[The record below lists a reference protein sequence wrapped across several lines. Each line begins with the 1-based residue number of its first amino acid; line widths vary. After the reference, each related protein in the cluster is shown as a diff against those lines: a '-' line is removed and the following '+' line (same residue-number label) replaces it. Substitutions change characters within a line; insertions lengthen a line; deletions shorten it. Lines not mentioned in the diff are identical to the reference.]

1 MIGKKLKEAANSAR
15 LRAGQ
20 MWRERKERSEAKKA
34 TAAMNSEHGHGRFFL
49 LHVPAMAT
57 ICAAVVEWYWA
68 ILFCIEA
75 TGSIDWNYQTAS
87 GSAVAAAS
95 VWNFTFD
102 THWPIFLGLVCA
114 TIPIVMLSMVWLPVQ
129 FAMRGSGMWRR
140 GTVIAVGVLAN
151 LLVIVSGTVV
161 MNGNRQEQVRAGM
174 VVEEQA
180 QANRGAI
187 EAQIAAVN
195 DDLARLTD
203 RRINNEYAATAA
215 NVGAV
220 AYRAQ
225 YMSAEALA
233 RSPEAR
239 RDIIVRALGAA
250 ERADALRAER
260 AGLFQQ
266 MAQAP
271 TAAAVAANVADPVGA
286 ELNAF
291 AQAVEVWRP
300 PFVAVICCLIGIFGA
315 WWVLALMQGLNPRD
329 VMRSGWADEAHRIE
343 DKTDEPSIVPQPM
356 RPAREV
362 VTDAETGEELIKITP
377 KPHWRK
383 TKGKKQTVEFQPEI
397 PPDET
402 GVEHDGG
409 GRVGS
414 VAAVEADEVDDH
426 PRQDHE
432 RDNGERPAND
442 GLSEDA
448 FEPPPAPE
456 EANQGNDGD
465 SEARH
470 VSDQNDSPSEALSEP
485 ELTEAERAEFAMLA
499 ATSDGEAESDEP
511 TANDQASAHLEI
523 EGRDEQANASDA
535 NADDVVVDEV
545 SQTDLPAEREPETDE
560 RRLIAANVAAE

>member
-1 MIGKKLKEAANSAR
+1 MQFFQDAKLK
-15 LRAGQ
+15 AGV
-20 MWRERKERSEAKKA
+20 WLRERKERAEAKKA
-34 TAAMNSEHGHGRFFL
+34 TSHAMNSEHGHGRFFL

-75 TGSIDWNYQTAS
+75 TGGIDWNYQTTT

-95 VWNFTFD
+95 TWNFAFE

-129 FAMRGSGMWRR
+129 FAMRGTGMWRR

-151 LLVIVSGTVV
+151 ILVIVSGTVV
-161 MNGNRQEQVRAGM
+161 MNGNRQEQVRAGL
-174 VVEEQA
+174 VVEQQA

-203 RRINNEYAATAA
+203 RRVNNEYAATAA

-225 YMSAEALA
+225 YMSPEALA
-233 RSPEAR
+233 RSPESR

-271 TAAAVAANVADPVGA
+271 TEAAVAANVEDEVGA
-286 ELNAF
+286 GLNTF
-291 AQAVEVWRP
+291 AQVVEVWRP

-329 VMRSGWADEAHRIE
+329 VLRSGWADEAHRIE
-343 DKTDEPSIVPQPM
+343 DHSDEDPIAPQPM
-356 RPAREV
+356 KPAREV

-383 TKGKKQTVEFQPEI
+383 AKGKKQKLAVQPDI

-402 GVEHDGG
+402 GVEVDGG
-409 GRVGS
+409 NRTAS
-414 VAAVEADEVDDH
+414 VQQAGDLSDSHNEQRDAAENENVQQPEQAKKNEITPVQPEPSTELAPMSDE
-426 PRQDHE
+426 E
-432 RDNGERPAND
+432 
-442 GLSEDA
+442 LLTL
-448 FEPPPAPE
+448 PE
-456 EANQGNDGD
+456 F
-465 SEARH
+465 
-470 VSDQNDSPSEALSEP
+470 SEP
-485 ELTEAERAEFAMLA
+485 LNE
-499 ATSDGEAESDEP
+499 
-511 TANDQASAHLEI
+511 
-523 EGRDEQANASDA
+523 
-535 NADDVVVDEV
+535 VDEV
-545 SQTDLPAEREPETDE
+545 TQEPAADASDKEAGQDEDERVDHSEPRTEPEQDE
-560 RRLIAANVAAE
+560 RKLIAAE

>member
-1 MIGKKLKEAANSAR
+1 MINDLKLK
-15 LRAGQ
+15 AGV
-20 MWRERKERSEAKKA
+20 WLRERKERAEAKKA
-34 TAAMNSEHGHGRFFL
+34 TSHAMNSEHGHGRFFL

-75 TGSIDWNYQTAS
+75 TGGIDWNYQTTT

-95 VWNFTFD
+95 TWNFAFE

-129 FAMRGSGMWRR
+129 FAMRGTGMWRR

-151 LLVIVSGTVV
+151 ILVIVSGTVV
-161 MNGNRQEQVRAGM
+161 MNGNRQEQVRAGL
-174 VVEEQA
+174 VVEQQA

-195 DDLARLTD
+195 GDLERLTD

-225 YMSAEALA
+225 YMNAEALA
-233 RSPEAR
+233 RSPESR

-271 TAAAVAANVADPVGA
+271 TEAAVAANVEDEVGA
-286 ELNAF
+286 GLNTF
-291 AQAVEVWRP
+291 AQIVEVWRP

-329 VMRSGWADEAHRIE
+329 VLRSGWADESQRIE
-343 DKTDEPSIVPQPM
+343 DHSAEDPIVPQPM
-356 RPAREV
+356 KPVREV

-383 TKGKKQTVEFQPEI
+383 AKGKKQRLDIQPDI

-402 GVEHDGG
+402 GVEYDGG
-409 GRVGS
+409 GRTGS
-414 VAAVEADEVDDH
+414 VAVSEAPSVPDEQSASDDAGERTDENGLEGGVDQQNAADDLHPELPEEPLPDMSDEDKMLLLESAAEEVD
-426 PRQDHE
+426 
-432 RDNGERPAND
+432 G
-442 GLSEDA
+442 
-448 FEPPPAPE
+448 
-456 EANQGNDGD
+456 
-465 SEARH
+465 
-470 VSDQNDSPSEALSEP
+470 AL
-485 ELTEAERAEFAMLA
+485 
-499 ATSDGEAESDEP
+499 SDEP
-511 TANDQASAHLEI
+511 EAVEERDQQHEQEEPAHH
-523 EGRDEQANASDA
+523 
-535 NADDVVVDEV
+535 
-545 SQTDLPAEREPETDE
+545 ERTEPETDKS
-560 RRLIAANVAAE
+560 RLIAAE